1 MYGIIYPIIVREWT
15 DIKVLYTEVFKII
28 EGGLDKNKDKVQK
41 YSSLLAEKLKADG
54 ENKLAERIL
63 NLLHKRSVHPVY
75 MDEFCIKPV
84 DQDSRLDMVDIY
96 FARDTE
102 CTQAIILPDITERK
116 IKQFINVS
124 KNKNKLIAAGIES
137 LDSLLLYGPPGCGKT
152 SIARFVSGELQLP
165 LVTARL
171 DGLVSSLLGST
182 AKNIRKVFDYAKERP
197 CILFLDEFDAIAKAR
212 GDQHEVGELKR
223 VVNSLLQN
231 IDEFLGNGTNILIA
245 ATNHDNLLDPAV
257 WRRFNSVIEVQ
268 KPSKGEINN
277 LVRIFISPM
286 KFDINDSKRMEKMV
300 NLLLGLSPSDI
311 KTICLNA
318 KRSAILNNNDFVSFG
333 SFLYEFQ
340 LFNNNVGH
348 TTLEIAKSLHQN
360 GVSQDQIHKVLDISL
375 RQVRKLLQEDGDDQE
390 HG

>member
-1 MYGIIYPIIVREWT
+1 M
-15 DIKVLYTEVFKII
+15 KMLYTEVFKII

-41 YSSLLAEKLKADG
+41 YSALLAEKLKDDG
-54 ENKLAERIL
+54 ENQLAERVL
-63 NLLHKRSVHPVY
+63 KLLQKRSIHPVY
-75 MDEFCIKPV
+75 LDEFCIKPV

-102 CTQAIILPDITERK
+102 CTQQIILPDITERK
-116 IKQFINVS
+116 IKQFVDVS
-124 KNKNKLIAAGIES
+124 QNKNKLLAAGIES

-152 SIARFVSGELQLP
+152 SVARYVSGELQLP

-231 IDEFLGNGTNILIA
+231 IDEFLGSGTNILIA
-245 ATNHDNLLDPAV
+245 ATNHENLLDPAV
-257 WRRFNSVIEVQ
+257 WRRFNSVIEVP
-268 KPSKGEINN
+268 KPSEGEIDN

-286 KFDINDSKRMEKMV
+286 KFDFTDSKRMEKIV
-300 NLLLGLSPSDI
+300 DLLVGLSPSDI

-318 KRSAILNNNDFVSFG
+318 KRSAVLNNNDFVSLG

-340 LFNNNVGH
+340 LFNNSSGQS
-348 TTLEIAKSLHQN
+348 TLEIVKSLYQN
-360 GVSQDQIHKVLDISL
+360 GVSQDQIHKVLDISI
-375 RQVRKLLQEDGDDQE
+375 RQVRKLLQEDGDDKE

>member
-1 MYGIIYPIIVREWT
+1 MITLNVMEWT
-15 DIKVLYTEVFKII
+15 DMKMLYTEVFKII

-41 YSSLLAEKLKADG
+41 YSALLAEKLKDDG
-54 ENKLAERIL
+54 ENQLAERVL
-63 NLLHKRSVHPVY
+63 KLLQKRSIHPVY
-75 MDEFCIKPV
+75 LDEFCIKPV

-102 CTQAIILPDITERK
+102 CTQQIILPDITERK
-116 IKQFINVS
+116 IKQFVDVS
-124 KNKNKLIAAGIES
+124 QNKNKLLAAGIES

-152 SIARFVSGELQLP
+152 SVARYVSGELQLP

-231 IDEFLGNGTNILIA
+231 IDEFLGSGTNILIA
-245 ATNHDNLLDPAV
+245 ATNHENLLDPAV
-257 WRRFNSVIEVQ
+257 WRRFNSVIEVP
-268 KPSKGEINN
+268 KPSEGEIDN

-286 KFDINDSKRMEKMV
+286 KFDFTDSKRMEKIV
-300 NLLLGLSPSDI
+300 DLLVGLSPSDI

-318 KRSAILNNNDFVSFG
+318 KRSAVLNNNDFVSLG

-340 LFNNNVGH
+340 LFNNSSGQS
-348 TTLEIAKSLHQN
+348 TLEIVKSLYQN
-360 GVSQDQIHKVLDISL
+360 GVSQDQIHKVLDISI
-375 RQVRKLLQEDGDDQE
+375 RQVRKLLQEDGDDKE

>member
-1 MYGIIYPIIVREWT
+1 M
-15 DIKVLYTEVFKII
+15 KMLYTEVFKII

-41 YSSLLAEKLKADG
+41 YSALLAEKLKDDG
-54 ENKLAERIL
+54 ENQLAERVL
-63 NLLHKRSVHPVY
+63 KLLQKRSIHPVY
-75 MDEFCIKPV
+75 LDEFCIKPV

-102 CTQAIILPDITERK
+102 CTQQIILPDITERK
-116 IKQFINVS
+116 IKQFVDVS
-124 KNKNKLIAAGIES
+124 QNRNKLLAAGIES

-152 SIARFVSGELQLP
+152 SVARYVSGELQLP

-231 IDEFLGNGTNILIA
+231 IDEFLGSGTNILIA
-245 ATNHDNLLDPAV
+245 ATNHENLLDPAV
-257 WRRFNSVIEVQ
+257 WRRFNSVIEVP
-268 KPSKGEINN
+268 KPSEGEIDN

-286 KFDINDSKRMEKMV
+286 KFDFTDSKRMEKIV
-300 NLLLGLSPSDI
+300 DLLVGLSPSDI
-311 KTICLNA
+311 KTICFNA
-318 KRSAILNNNDFVSFG
+318 KRSAVLNNNDFVSLG

-340 LFNNNVGH
+340 LFNNSSGH
-348 TTLEIAKSLHQN
+348 STLEIVKSLYQN
-360 GVSQDQIHKVLDISL
+360 GVSQDQIHKVLDISI
-375 RQVRKLLQEDGDDQE
+375 RQVRKLLQEDGDDKE

>member
-1 MYGIIYPIIVREWT
+1 MEWT
-15 DIKVLYTEVFKII
+15 DMKMLYTEVFKII

-41 YSSLLAEKLKADG
+41 YSALLAEKLKDDG
-54 ENKLAERIL
+54 ENQLAERVL
-63 NLLHKRSVHPVY
+63 KLLQKRSIHPVY
-75 MDEFCIKPV
+75 LDEFCIKPV

-102 CTQAIILPDITERK
+102 CTQQIILPDITERK
-116 IKQFINVS
+116 IKQFVDVS
-124 KNKNKLIAAGIES
+124 QNRNKLLAAGIES

-152 SIARFVSGELQLP
+152 SVARYVSGELQLP

-231 IDEFLGNGTNILIA
+231 IDEFLGSGTNILIA
-245 ATNHDNLLDPAV
+245 ATNHENLLDPAV
-257 WRRFNSVIEVQ
+257 WRRFNSVIEVP
-268 KPSKGEINN
+268 KPSEGEIDN

-286 KFDINDSKRMEKMV
+286 KFDFTDSKRMEKIV
-300 NLLLGLSPSDI
+300 DLLVGLSPSDI
-311 KTICLNA
+311 KTICFNA
-318 KRSAILNNNDFVSFG
+318 KRSAVLNNNDFVSLG

-340 LFNNNVGH
+340 LFNNSSGH
-348 TTLEIAKSLHQN
+348 STLEIVKSLYQN
-360 GVSQDQIHKVLDISL
+360 GVSQDQIHKVLDISI
-375 RQVRKLLQEDGDDQE
+375 RQVRKLLQEDGDDKE

>member
-1 MYGIIYPIIVREWT
+1 VT
-15 DIKVLYTEVFKII
+15 VLYTEVFKII

-41 YSSLLAEKLKADG
+41 YSALLADKLKDDG
-54 ENKLAERIL
+54 EIQLAERVL
-63 NLLHKRSVHPVY
+63 KLLHKRSIHPVY
-75 MDEFCIKPV
+75 LDEFSIKPV

-102 CTQAIILPDITERK
+102 VPQAIILPDFTERK

-124 KNKNKLIAAGIES
+124 KNKNKLLASGIEA

-152 SIARFVSGELQLP
+152 SVARHVSGELQLP

-231 IDEFLGNGTNILIA
+231 IDEFLASGTNILIA
-245 ATNHDNLLDPAV
+245 ATNHENLLDPAV
-257 WRRFNSVIEVQ
+257 WRRFNSVIEVP
-268 KPSKGEINN
+268 KPTKREIDN
-277 LVRIFISPM
+277 LVRSFISPM
-286 KFDINDSKRMEKMV
+286 KFDFIDSKRMEKIV
-300 NLLLGLSPSDI
+300 DLLVGLSPSDI

-318 KRSAILNNNDFVSFG
+318 KRAAVLNNNDLVTFG
-333 SFLYEFQ
+333 AFLYEFQ
-340 LFNNNVGH
+340 LFNNNSSHSTV
-348 TTLEIAKSLHQN
+348 EIVKSLYQN
-360 GVSQDQIHKVLDISL
+360 GVSQDHIHKILDLSI
-375 RQVRKLLQEDGDDQE
+375 RQVRKLLQEDGDEQE